1 MKYPKKIRLRSKKLI
16 GKLFEEGKA
25 LSKYPLRMVWI
36 EVDEL
41 PEDVVLQVA
50 VSVSKKRFKRAVK
63 RNLLK
68 RRMRE
73 ALRLNFIDLIDFLDK
88 NDKKLALMLI
98 YVANDI
104 KSYQNIEKSLNQ
116 MFLMLIKSLDNE
128 SLDIK
133 LS

>member
-16 GKLFEEGKA
+16 GKLFEEGNA

-41 PEDVVLQVA
+41 PEDVLVQVA

-73 ALRLNFIDLIDFLDK
+73 AIRLNLTDLSEYLDK
-88 NDKKLALMLI
+88 NNKKLALMLI

-104 KSYQNIEKSLNQ
+104 KSYHNIEKSLNQ
-116 MFLMLIKSLDNE
+116 LFLTLIKKLDR
-128 SLDIK
+128 
-133 LS
+133 

>member
-16 GKLFEEGKA
+16 GKLFEEGNV

-41 PEDVVLQVA
+41 PEDVLVQVA

-73 ALRLNFIDLIDFLDK
+73 ALRLNLAGLQDHLEI

-104 KSYQNIEKSLNQ
+104 KSYHNIEKSLNQ
-116 MFLMLIKSLDNE
+116 LFLMLMKEL
-128 SLDIK
+128 
-133 LS
+133 

>member
-16 GKLFEEGKA
+16 GKLFEEGNA

-41 PEDVVLQVA
+41 PEDVLVQVA

-73 ALRLNFIDLIDFLDK
+73 AIRLNLTDLSEYLDK
-88 NDKKLALMLI
+88 NNKKLALMLI

-104 KSYQNIEKSLNQ
+104 KSYHNIEKSLNQ
-116 MFLMLIKSLDNE
+116 LFLMLMKEL
-128 SLDIK
+128 
-133 LS
+133 